1 MADGGNLEVARKPAL
16 DHKARE
22 CKERLVGRN
31 RCGLGW
37 VGSQVHGKIP
47 ETIIADTD
55 ERSLSGVVLQVEES
69 RRCARLLA
77 SPRFSTPERPWPT
90 PDGFGN
96 AGGKQN
102 NFAEFG
108 VTIFHSFH
116 SFIPHDD
123 VVLTFAPYGTD
134 QPLNIRSIV
143 AEFWVS

>member
-55 ERSLSGVVLQVEES
+55 ERSLSGVALVLVMES
-69 RRCARLLA
+69 SKLRTRDDAPAFWLLQGSRLR
-77 SPRFSTPERPWPT
+77 SV
-90 PDGFGN
+90 FGQRQMGS
-96 AGGKQN
+96 AK
-102 NFAEFG
+102 A
-108 VTIFHSFH
+108 V
-116 SFIPHDD
+116 
-123 VVLTFAPYGTD
+123 
-134 QPLNIRSIV
+134 R
-143 AEFWVS
+143 